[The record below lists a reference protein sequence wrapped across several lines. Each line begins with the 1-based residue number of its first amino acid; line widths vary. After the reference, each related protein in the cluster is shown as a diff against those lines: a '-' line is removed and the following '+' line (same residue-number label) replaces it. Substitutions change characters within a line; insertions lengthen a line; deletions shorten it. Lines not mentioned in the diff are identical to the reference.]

1 MYSLLGHQGIQQVV
15 IQGWIMHE
23 MYLLWFISNLNVA
36 FMLINSSSAY
46 QIQSHCIMK
55 HKIFIFFSVYIS
67 VYLIAIYIYNKPI
80 WKFES
85 K

>member
-46 QIQSHCIMK
+46 QIQSHCIAK

-67 VYLIAIYIYNKPI
+67 DSNIGI
-80 WKFES
+80 
-85 K
+85 

>member
-46 QIQSHCIMK
+46 QIQSHCITK
-55 HKIFIFFSVYIS
+55 QNISIFSRF
-67 VYLIAIYIYNKPI
+67 IYVSDSNIDI
-80 WKFES
+80 W
-85 K
+85 

>member
-46 QIQSHCIMK
+46 QIQSHCITK
-55 HKIFIFFSVYIS
+55 QNIFIFSRLTI
-67 VYLIAIYIYNKPI
+67 LYIYVSDSNI
-80 WKFES
+80 DI
-85 K
+85 

>member
-46 QIQSHCIMK
+46 QIQSHCITK

-67 VYLIAIYIYNKPI
+67 DSNIHI
-80 WKFES
+80 WLSNFKVSFH
-85 K
+85 

>member
-46 QIQSHCIMK
+46 QIQSHCITK
-55 HKIFIFFSVYIS
+55 HKIFIFFSVNSEKLYYTS
-67 VYLIAIYIYNKPI
+67 MYLIAI
-80 WKFES
+80 
-85 K
+85 

>member
-46 QIQSHCIMK
+46 QIQSHCITK
-55 HKIFIFFSVYIS
+55 HKIFIFSRLTRQYFYVSDSTIDI
-67 VYLIAIYIYNKPI
+67 L
-80 WKFES
+80 
-85 K
+85 